1 MSNRGQMSNG
11 LRTAAGIYTQK
22 TSQDKERG
30 NIERVEKTKEKERER
45 KRRAKAEGKGKLYR
59 EREKIQSPEQKCT

>member
-30 NIERVEKTKEKERER
+30 NIERAEKNER
-45 KRRAKAEGKGKLYR
+45 KR
-59 EREKIQSPEQKCT
+59 EREKETRKSGGERKII

>member
-45 KRRAKAEGKGKLYR
+45 EKETRKSGG
-59 EREKIQSPEQKCT
+59 ERKII